1 MGQASVDLPDP
12 LEKPKT
18 TGSTDELLAQLAGDE
33 IDRLLA
39 NGDAGM
45 SPATVPAAPMELP
58 AADVSP
64 ALEEPSQ
71 KREEI
76 PTSDAEQSALAVDE
90 VAQQSADLLA
100 PDTDVP
106 VVLKPL
112 VWLSSPLEAFPE
124 QVRETI
130 GKIAVLTLVN
140 AIAVLAYVIIYRRH
154 H

>member
-45 SPATVPAAPMELP
+45 SPSTVPAAPMELP